1 MLKSVFDDKGCA
13 TVTLD
18 RPKLHNTFD
27 ELIIAELTGLFSDLT
42 VNPDVRIIVLAA
54 NGNSFCAGAD
64 LNWMKR
70 MAKYDYDENIA
81 DSKALAN
88 MLHTISIC
96 PKPIIC
102 KVQGSAYGGG
112 VGLISVCDIAIA
124 SLNAKFAFSEVK
136 LGITPATISPYVIEA
151 IGKRQAHRYF
161 LSAEIFD
168 AEKALELGLIHQVV
182 QPDELN
188 NFVDRLVK
196 NMMRNS
202 PAAMSAAKELIRKI
216 SKEPINKDILDYTA
230 KCIAN
235 IRATA
240 EGQEGITAFLAKRK
254 PSWAKE

>member
-1 MLKSVFDDKGCA
+1 MLKSDIDDQGYA
-13 TVTLD
+13 IVTLD
-18 RPKLHNTFD
+18 RPRLHNAFD
-27 ELIIAELTGLFSDLT
+27 EKIIGELTGLFSNLG
-42 VNPDVRIIVLAA
+42 VNPDIRLIVLAA

-64 LNWMKR
+64 INWMER
-70 MAKYDYDENIA
+70 TATYNYDENIA
-81 DSKALAN
+81 DAKALAN

-161 LSAEIFD
+161 LTAEMFD

-182 QPDELN
+182 ESEELDN
-188 NFVDRLVK
+188 VVDRLVK

-202 PAAMSAAKELIRKI
+202 PAAMIAAKELIRNI
-216 SKEPINKDILDYTA
+216 SKEPINKDMLHYTA
-230 KCIAN
+230 KCISD

-240 EGQEGITAFLAKRK
+240 EGKEGINAFLAKRK
-254 PSWAKE
+254 PSWVTE